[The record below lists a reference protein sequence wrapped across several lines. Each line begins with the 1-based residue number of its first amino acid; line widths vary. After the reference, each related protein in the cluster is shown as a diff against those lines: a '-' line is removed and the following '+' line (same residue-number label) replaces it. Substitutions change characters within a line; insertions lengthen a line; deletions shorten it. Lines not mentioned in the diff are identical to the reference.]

1 MAASFTLCVL
11 KKVLIMNK
19 FAKIAL
25 PAAALLASMA
35 SRAAG
40 TGVDVSPVTSA
51 GTDVAAVI
59 VAVFAVVAS
68 IAGGKWIRRAL

>member
-1 MAASFTLCVL
+1 
-11 KKVLIMNK
+11 MNK
-19 FAKIAL
+19 FAKIVV
-25 PAAALLASMA
+25 PASALLASMA

-40 TGVDVSPVTSA
+40 GVDVSPVTSA

-59 VAVFAVVAS
+59 VAVFAVVAA

>member
-1 MAASFTLCVL
+1 M
-11 KKVLIMNK
+11 KKFVK
-19 FAKIAL
+19 FLA
-25 PAAALLASMA
+25 PVALLASFG
-35 SRAAG
+35 AAHAVS
-40 TGVDVSPVTSA
+40 TVDVSPVTSA